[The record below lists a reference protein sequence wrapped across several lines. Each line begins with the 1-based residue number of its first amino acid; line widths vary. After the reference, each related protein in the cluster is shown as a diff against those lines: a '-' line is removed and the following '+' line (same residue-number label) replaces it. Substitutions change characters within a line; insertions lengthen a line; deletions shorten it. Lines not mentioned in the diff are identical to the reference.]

1 MSISK
6 IKFIYIF
13 FIFYLFLGLFIYRDY
28 GIGIEEHFQRQ
39 NGFYWL
45 KKILTFF
52 SLDDLNFVVLEKYK
66 NIISYDPSLPNSD
79 FFNFYGIAFDTPAA
93 FIETILKLNESK
105 LYFEIRHLFN
115 FLFFFTSSIFF
126 YLILKNRFKD
136 KIIIYLGTIFYI
148 INPRIFGDS
157 FHNNKDVFFLSILTI
172 SIFFLFKYFEKK
184 KLKNIIL
191 LCFFGAI
198 ATSSRIMG
206 LYLPFLLSFLLFTD
220 YLSKKI
226 SIKNFFQ
233 QIFFI
238 FFFFIF
244 FLYAHYPYM
253 WKLNFFE
260 FITWF
265 KAFFY
270 HMNLRIL
277 FFGDYYHIKYLP
289 RLYLPTWISITLPLY
304 ILILSITGH
313 LFMFRRLLRRIV
325 NIRPTEQTYSDLWRS
340 LEEKKDLFIFLSLTS
355 FLIFAIFSNTAM
367 LSGWRHFYF
376 LHIFIIYIAIYMLN
390 LIFLYLKRKKI
401 NNLFFSFV
409 NLLFLIFIIKELF
422 IFHPYQSLYFNS
434 LINQKNYHNF
444 PTDTPSI
451 SRSDALKFIIND
463 GKNLSKIFVANASWT
478 PLYNGKDLLNA
489 SDKAKLVFV
498 GQDYNKADYIYT
510 NYNYEVDPKY
520 NKKYNV
526 PTQFNEIKRV
536 SVRDITIYSI
546 YKKSR

>member
-238 FFFFIF
+238 FFF
-244 FLYAHYPYM
+244 L
-253 WKLNFFE
+253 
-260 FITWF
+260 
-265 KAFFY
+265 
-270 HMNLRIL
+270 
-277 FFGDYYHIKYLP
+277 
-289 RLYLPTWISITLPLY
+289 
-304 ILILSITGH
+304 
-313 LFMFRRLLRRIV
+313 
-325 NIRPTEQTYSDLWRS
+325 
-340 LEEKKDLFIFLSLTS
+340 
-355 FLIFAIFSNTAM
+355 
-367 LSGWRHFYF
+367 
-376 LHIFIIYIAIYMLN
+376 
-390 LIFLYLKRKKI
+390 
-401 NNLFFSFV
+401 FSFCM
-409 NLLFLIFIIKELF
+409 LII
-422 IFHPYQSLYFNS
+422 HTCGS
-434 LINQKNYHNF
+434 
-444 PTDTPSI
+444 
-451 SRSDALKFIIND
+451 
-463 GKNLSKIFVANASWT
+463 
-478 PLYNGKDLLNA
+478 
-489 SDKAKLVFV
+489 
-498 GQDYNKADYIYT
+498 
-510 NYNYEVDPKY
+510 
-520 NKKYNV
+520 
-526 PTQFNEIKRV
+526 
-536 SVRDITIYSI
+536 
-546 YKKSR
+546 